1 MASVT
6 VDADGPGARP
16 RPSASRAV
24 AVGPVLG
31 ALPGLAREVAWIAA
45 HLAAY
50 PLGALPGSAART
62 LRRRGNA
69 AAPGQ
74 RGLLSLD
81 PGAATTPILMVHG
94 IVDNHSIFTRL
105 DRLLRARG
113 FATVAAYDYGLL
125 TTDVARAAAGLGSV
139 VRRLAH
145 ETGHERIQVVGHSLG
160 GLLARWFVQK
170 QGGDDV
176 VETLVTLGTPHSG
189 TEVARL
195 ARVVP
200 LLPVARQLAPGSLVV
215 RALAEPAPGCRTRFV
230 AYASDIDHLVVP
242 ARNARLEHPDLDV
255 TNVAVHGVGH
265 LSMPHDRALAHEL
278 ADLLSHPRDDR
289 RPNHGH
295 TGTDSV
301 TKRPRRPSPA

>member
-1 MASVT
+1 MAPVT
-6 VDADGPGARP
+6 A
-16 RPSASRAV
+16 
-24 AVGPVLG
+24 
-31 ALPGLAREVAWIAA
+31 ALPGLAREVAWNVA
-45 HLAAY
+45 HLATY
-50 PLGALPGSAART
+50 PLGALPGSAARM

-69 AAPGQ
+69 SDPGQ
-74 RGLLSLD
+74 RGLLTLD

-125 TTDVARAAAGLGSV
+125 TADVARAAAGLGTV

-145 ETGHERIQVVGHSLG
+145 DTGHERVQVVGHSLG

-176 VETLVTLGTPHSG
+176 VETLVTLGTPHQG
-189 TEVARL
+189 TELARL

-200 LLPVARQLAPGSLVV
+200 LLPVARQLAPCSPVI

-242 ARNARLEHPDLDV
+242 TRNARLEHPDLDV
-255 TNVAVHGVGH
+255 TNVDVHGVGH
-265 LSMPHDRALAHEL
+265 LSMPHHRALAHEV
-278 ADLLSHPRDDR
+278 ADLLSRAAPDHAGGLE
-289 RPNHGH
+289 HA
-295 TGTDSV
+295 GTDSV
-301 TKRPRRPSPA
+301 TNRPRRPSRA

>member
-1 MASVT
+1 MAPVT
-6 VDADGPGARP
+6 A
-16 RPSASRAV
+16 
-24 AVGPVLG
+24 
-31 ALPGLAREVAWIAA
+31 ALPGMAREVAWNVA

-50 PLGALPGSAART
+50 PLGALPGSAARM

-69 AAPGQ
+69 SDPGQ
-74 RGLLSLD
+74 RGLLTLD

-94 IVDNHSIFTRL
+94 IVDNHSIFARL

-113 FATVAAYDYGLL
+113 FATVAAYDYGPL
-125 TTDVARAAAGLGSV
+125 TSDVARAAAGLGTV

-145 ETGHERIQVVGHSLG
+145 ETGHDRIQVVGHSLG

-176 VETLVTLGTPHSG
+176 VETLVTLGTPHQG
-189 TEVARL
+189 TELARL

-200 LLPVARQLAPGSLVV
+200 LLPVARQLAPGSPVV

-255 TNVAVHGVGH
+255 TNVDVHGVGH
-265 LSMPHDRALAHEL
+265 LSMPHHRALAHEV
-278 ADLLSHPRDDR
+278 ADLLSRTAPDR
-289 RPNHGH
+289 ARAQDAAAGH
-295 TGTDSV
+295 AGTDSV
-301 TKRPRRPSPA
+301 TNRPRRPWRA